1 MNRMKKTIMA
11 LLFTIIAAS
20 LIYGC
25 TTDMAK
31 IKSDML
37 GIDVAKDAFNEA
49 WNLYVF
55 NNYSDTKAYDV
66 YNYTLGT
73 TYAEQAKKAYAKG
86 KGPQFERAR
95 VFSELAIPHLKAVQ
109 KAYMDAEMK

>member
-1 MNRMKKTIMA
+1 MKKTIMA

-25 TTDMAK
+25 TMDMGRV
-31 IKSDML
+31 KSDML

-49 WNLYVF
+49 RSLYVF
-55 NNYSDTKAYDV
+55 NVYADTKAYDV

-73 TYAEQAKKAYAKG
+73 TYAKQAMKAYAKG
-86 KGPQFERAR
+86 KGPNFERAR
-95 VFSELAIPHLKAVQ
+95 VFSELAIPHLKAAQ
-109 KAYMDAEMK
+109 KAYSDAETK

>member
-1 MNRMKKTIMA
+1 MKKTIMA

-25 TTDMAK
+25 TADMNRM
-31 IKSDML
+31 KSDML

-49 WNLYVF
+49 RSLYVF
-55 NNYSDTKAYDV
+55 NIYADTKAYDV

-73 TYAEQAKKAYAKG
+73 IYAKQAMNAYKKG
-86 KGPQFERAR
+86 KGPNFERAR

-109 KAYMDAEMK
+109 KAYSDAETK

>member
-25 TTDMAK
+25 TMDMGRV
-31 IKSDML
+31 KSDML

-49 WNLYVF
+49 RSLYVF
-55 NNYSDTKAYDV
+55 NVYADTKAYDV

-73 TYAEQAKKAYAKG
+73 TYAKQAMKAYAKG
-86 KGPQFERAR
+86 KGPNFERAR
-95 VFSELAIPHLKAVQ
+95 VFSELAIPHLKAAQ
-109 KAYMDAEMK
+109 KAYSDAETK